1 MPRVN
6 RRRFLQFAGSTL
18 TTLGLSQFDIIRKG
32 NLYGQVLAQDTPR
45 KLALLVGINNYP
57 QSSGITLLNGC
68 LTDVEMQ
75 RELLLHR
82 FGFNPQD
89 IITLTDEKANRQ
101 NILETFEN
109 HLIKQAKPGDVVVFH
124 FSGHG
129 SRVID
134 PNPINQDGLNGT
146 MMPYD
151 RYSPNTRDTRK
162 VRDIMGRTLFLLMY
176 ALQTENVTAVID
188 SCHSGGGTRGG
199 LVVRAFEDTRF
210 GTGNAQASPE
220 EFEYQDKLL
229 SRLKLSSS
237 KFQELRRK
245 GIAKGI
251 ALGSAQRDQF
261 AADARFNG
269 FHAGAFS
276 YLLTRYLWQKSI
288 SQSVETTFVN
298 LQRITEDVAKSNHV
312 VQVPLLESK
321 QGSNYKQKPIYFLKP
336 TGQTAEA
343 VIRSVKNGQIEF
355 WLGGVS
361 SESLDSTK
369 GSIFNLVDAKGKTL
383 AEIEQTSRI
392 GMLGYG
398 KLRSGQKA
406 AIQPGVL
413 LRERVRGIPTNLT
426 LRIGVD
432 ASLKSQTKVVQAE
445 LQKINRVELVVLN
458 QKQDINFIFGK
469 MTSEYLQLAKA
480 TNTKKSKETNMNLP
494 PVGSIG
500 LFSSG
505 LIPIPDTFGRV
516 DEPVDAAI
524 NRLKPKFT
532 MLLAGRILR
541 SILNTNASSLKV
553 TADIVPNGARGA
565 SSTIA
570 SRGAIEGGIVT
581 QKISTTLQ
589 TLKPDTEIKV
599 HVTNNENRNL
609 YIAVLVIASNGDIV
623 LLYPSDYD
631 SPEDASLVAP
641 KKELIVP
648 PTTDNSQNDF
658 KFIVEGPSG
667 FMELLVLASTE
678 PLRNALRGIKGI
690 AKNRGTRSGDP
701 FVFTEQ
707 ESVEAMESLLGDLDN
722 TTRANVAVRGGIRGV
737 DTTQLAALSAII
749 EVAD

>member
-6 RRRFLQFAGSTL
+6 RRQFLQFAGSTL

-57 QSSGITLLNGC
+57 QGSGITLLNGC
-68 LTDVEMQ
+68 LNDIEMQ
-75 RELLLHR
+75 RELLLHS

-229 SRLKLSSS
+229 SRLKLSPS

-269 FHAGAFS
+269 FYAGAFS
-276 YLLTRYLWQKSI
+276 YLLTRYLWQDSI
-288 SQSVETTFVN
+288 SQPVETTFVN
-298 LQRITEDVAKSNHV
+298 LQRITEDVSKSNRV

-321 QGSNYKQKPIYFLKP
+321 PGSNYKREPIYFLKP

-369 GSIFNLVDAKGKTL
+369 GSIFNLIDAKGKTL

-392 GMLGYG
+392 AMVGYG

-406 AIQPGVL
+406 VIQPGAL
-413 LRERVRGIPTNLT
+413 LRERVRGIPTDLT
-426 LRIGVD
+426 LRIGID
-432 ASLKSQTKVVQAE
+432 ASLKNQTEIVQAQ
-445 LQKINRVELVVLN
+445 LQKINRLESVVLN
-458 QKQDINFIFGK
+458 QKQHTNFIFGK
-469 MTSEYLQLAKA
+469 MTSEYLQLAK
-480 TNTKKSKETNMNLP
+480 KEKAKNINLP

-648 PTTDNSQNDF
+648 PTTANPQNDF
-658 KFIVEGPSG
+658 RFTVQGPSG
-667 FMELLVLASTE
+667 FLELLVLASTE
-678 PLRNALRGIKGI
+678 PLRNALRGIKRI
-690 AKNRGTRSGDP
+690 AAQRGTRSGDP
-701 FVFTEQ
+701 LVFTEKD
-707 ESVEAMESLLGDLDN
+707 SVKAMESLLGDLDN

-749 EVAD
+749 EVAE

>member
-276 YLLTRYLWQKSI
+276 YLLTRYLWQESI
-288 SQSVETTFVN
+288 SQPVETTFVN
-298 LQRITEDVAKSNHV
+298 LQRITEDVSKSNRV

-321 QGSNYKQKPIYFLKP
+321 PGSNYKREPIYFLKP

-369 GSIFNLVDAKGKTL
+369 GSIFNLIDAKGKTL

-392 GMLGYG
+392 AMVGYG

-406 AIQPGVL
+406 VIQPGAL
-413 LRERVRGIPTNLT
+413 LRERVRGIPRDLT
-426 LRIGVD
+426 LRIGID
-432 ASLKSQTKVVQAE
+432 ASLKNQTEIVQAK
-445 LQKINRVELVVLN
+445 LQKINRLESVVLN
-458 QKQDINFIFGK
+458 QKQYANFILGK
-469 MTSEYLQLAKA
+469 MTSEYLQLAK
-480 TNTKKSKETNMNLP
+480 KEKAKNISLP

-524 NRLKPKFT
+524 KRLEPKFT

-541 SILNTNASSLKV
+541 SILNKNTSSLQV
-553 TADIVPNGARGA
+553 TADIVPNGARGN

-570 SRGAIEGGIVT
+570 SRGAIESGIIT
-581 QKISTTLQ
+581 QKISSTLQ
-589 TLKPDTEIKV
+589 TLKPGNEIKV

-609 YIAVLVIASNGDIV
+609 YIAVLVIGSNADIV

-648 PTTDNSQNDF
+648 PTTANPQNDF
-658 KFIVEGPSG
+658 RFTVQGPSG
-667 FMELLVLASTE
+667 FLELLVLASTE
-678 PLRNALRGIKGI
+678 PLRNALRGIKRI
-690 AKNRGTRSGDP
+690 AAQRGTRSGDP
-701 FVFTEQ
+701 LVFTEKD
-707 ESVEAMESLLGDLDN
+707 SVKAMESLLGDLDN

-749 EVAD
+749 EVAE

>member
-1 MPRVN
+1 MPRGN
-6 RRRFLQFAGSTL
+6 RRHFLQFAGSTL
-18 TTLGLSQFDIIRKG
+18 AALGLSQFDIIHQAPR
-32 NLYGQVLAQDTPR
+32 YGQVLAQDTPR
-45 KLALLVGINNYP
+45 KLALLVGINNY
-57 QSSGITLLNGC
+57 QAGIRALKGC

-89 IITLTDEKANRQ
+89 IVTLTDEKANRQ
-101 NILETFEN
+101 NILEAFEN

-146 MMPYD
+146 KMPYD
-151 RYSPNTRDTRK
+151 RHSPNTSDNKT

-176 ALQTENVTAVID
+176 ALQTENVTVVLD

-210 GTGNAQASPE
+210 GNEDAQASPE

-229 SRLKLSSS
+229 SRLKLSPS

-298 LQRITEDVAKSNHV
+298 LQRITEDVSKSNHV
-312 VQVPLLESK
+312 LQVPVLESK
-321 QGSNYKQKPIYFLKP
+321 PGSNYKQKPIYFLKP

-343 VIRSVKNGQIEF
+343 VIRSIKNGQIEF

-361 SESLDSTK
+361 SESLDSAK
-369 GSIFNLVDAKGKTL
+369 GSIFNLIDAQGKTL
-383 AEIEQTSRI
+383 AEIEQTSRTGI
-392 GMLGYG
+392 VGYG
-398 KLRSGQKA
+398 QLRSGQKA
-406 AIQPGVL
+406 AIKPGAL

-426 LRIGVD
+426 LRIGD
-432 ASLKSQTKVVQAE
+432 DPSLKSQNKAVQAE
-445 LQKINRVELVVLN
+445 LQKINRVESVVLN
-458 QKQDINFIFGK
+458 QKKDINFIFGK
-469 MTSEYLQLAKA
+469 MTSEYLQLAKKAKAKKLKA
-480 TNTKKSKETNMNLP
+480 TNTNLP

-524 NRLKPKFT
+524 KRLKPKFT

-541 SILNTNASSLKV
+541 SIFNTNTSSLKV
-553 TADIVPNGARGA
+553 TADIVPNGARGD
-565 SSTIA
+565 SSTIS
-570 SRGAIEGGIVT
+570 SRGAIDVGSVT
-581 QKISTTLQ
+581 QIISTTLQ
-589 TLKPDTEIKV
+589 TLKPNTEIKV

-641 KKELIVP
+641 RKKLIVP
-648 PTTDNSQNDF
+648 PTTDNPQNDF

-678 PLRNALRGIKGI
+678 HLRNALRGIKGI

-701 FVFTEQ
+701 LALEGDEPTKVIED
-707 ESVEAMESLLGDLDN
+707 LLGDLDN
-722 TTRANVAVRGGIRGV
+722 TTRAGIRVRSGTRGV

-749 EVAD
+749 EVVE